1 MLQALRAFAP
11 DQLRGKC
18 VLVRSDNTQAVAAV
32 SRGAT
37 RAPEGRPIC
46 REIALL
52 AVRHGFTLRAE
63 HLPGAE
69 NARADRLSRRLSEA
83 RQSRLQLRADAFRR
97 LCPLGSRYAPSVDCC
112 CDARGQNRQPGC
124 TEWFSADRSVL
135 GQAASLAGR
144 VLWAFPPPPL
154 VGEVLQEIWEAY
166 SLQPRSTSATVLV
179 PDWPEREWHRRWVA
193 GGSPFSGRRRCQR
206 GSSYCSG
213 LRASQ
218 RRRHRTHCSCCGYLE
233 GSAGAVGAGAQGQS
247 GASGHGQ
254 HQVAHTGGKPAVTD
268 ERRRTC
274 PTQVPGPRRRVAC
287 VARKAGSSCCAR
299 SAAQGGTE
307 AAPGSL
313 SWPTWAASSAAH
325 HAWRPP
331 GAQGPRP
338 PS

>member
-1 MLQALRAFAP
+1 MRGAFLGPGGAVVTTDASGTGYGGWAGSDELQGHFAADERRLHVAWRELTAVLQALRAFAP

-166 SLQPRSTSATVLV
+166 SLQPRSTAATVLV

-193 GGSPFSGRRRCQR
+193 GGSPFRRAEA
-206 GSSYCSG
+206 
-213 LRASQ
+213 LP
-218 RRRHRTHCSCCGYLE
+218 
-233 GSAGAVGAGAQGQS
+233 AGQQLLQWA
-247 GASGHGQ
+247 
-254 HQVAHTGGKPAVTD
+254 
-268 ERRRTC
+268 
-274 PTQVPGPRRRVAC
+274 PGEP
-287 VARKAGSSCCAR
+287 
-299 SAAQGGTE
+299 
-307 AAPGSL
+307 AAPTPYAL
-313 SWPTWAASSAAH
+313 LVLRIP
-325 HAWRPP
+325 
-331 GAQGPRP
+331 
-338 PS
+338 